1 MTDVVIV
8 LTTVPE
14 GDLGDTIA
22 RRLIEQRVAACVN
35 VCAPM
40 TSLYRWRGAV
50 ERETERQLVIKTTR
64 EHVPEVQ
71 ACIAEL
77 HSYRPQ
83 SNSKNAVQFF
93 VWLAE
98 HLAVG
103 DLSEA
108 EDVGVERA

>member
-22 RRLIEQRVAACVN
+22 RRLIEERVAACVN

-64 EHVPEVQ
+64 EHVPAVQ

-77 HSYRPQ
+77 HSYELPEFI
-83 SNSKNAVQFF
+83 V
-93 VWLAE
+93 
-98 HLAVG
+98 LAVADG
-103 DLSEA
+103 STAYLDWLQGEVTCKPKSES
-108 EDVGVERA
+108 

>member
-1 MTDVVIV
+1 MTDLVIV

-22 RRLIEQRVAACVN
+22 RRLIEERIAACVN

-64 EHVPEVQ
+64 EQVPAVQ
-71 ACIAEL
+71 ARIAEL
-77 HSYRPQ
+77 HSYELPEFI
-83 SNSKNAVQFF
+83 V
-93 VWLAE
+93 
-98 HLAVG
+98 LAVADG
-103 DLSEA
+103 STEYLDW
-108 EDVGVERA
+108 VGRETTET

>member
-1 MTDVVIV
+1 MTDLVIV

-14 GDLGDTIA
+14 GELGDTIA
-22 RRLIEQRVAACVN
+22 RRLIDERDAACVN

-64 EHVPEVQ
+64 EHVPAVQ

-77 HSYRPQ
+77 HSYELPEFI
-83 SNSKNAVQFF
+83 V
-93 VWLAE
+93 
-98 HLAVG
+98 LAVADG
-103 DLSEA
+103 STAYLDW
-108 EDVGVERA
+108 VERETTDT

>member
-1 MTDVVIV
+1 MTDLVIV

-22 RRLIEQRVAACVN
+22 RRLIEERVAACVN

-40 TSLYRWRGAV
+40 TSLYRWRGIV

-64 EHVPEVQ
+64 EHVPAVR

-77 HSYRPQ
+77 HSYELPEFL
-83 SNSKNAVQFF
+83 V
-93 VWLAE
+93 
-98 HLAVG
+98 LAVEEG
-103 DLSEA
+103 STAYLDWVQREVSANLKSES
-108 EDVGVERA
+108 

>member
-1 MTDVVIV
+1 MSDVVIV

-22 RRLIEQRVAACVN
+22 RRLIEERIAACVN

-64 EHVPEVQ
+64 EHVPAVQ
-71 ACIAEL
+71 TCIAEL
-77 HSYRPQ
+77 HSYELPEFI
-83 SNSKNAVQFF
+83 V
-93 VWLAE
+93 
-98 HLAVG
+98 LAVADG
-103 DLSEA
+103 STAYLDWLQGEVTSNLKSES
-108 EDVGVERA
+108 

>member
-22 RRLIEQRVAACVN
+22 RRLIEERVAACVN

-64 EHVPEVQ
+64 EHVPAVQ

-77 HSYRPQ
+77 HSYELPEFI
-83 SNSKNAVQFF
+83 V
-93 VWLAE
+93 
-98 HLAVG
+98 LAVADG
-103 DLSEA
+103 STAYLDWLQGEVTWKP
-108 EDVGVERA
+108 EI

>member
-77 HSYRPQ
+77 HSYELPEFM
-83 SNSKNAVQFF
+83 V
-93 VWLAE
+93 
-98 HLAVG
+98 LAVADG
-103 DLSEA
+103 STAYLDWVQGEA
-108 EDVGVERA
+108 SYKPEV

>member
-64 EHVPEVQ
+64 KHIPEVQ

-77 HSYRPQ
+77 HSYELPEFI
-83 SNSKNAVQFF
+83 V
-93 VWLAE
+93 
-98 HLAVG
+98 LAVADG
-103 DLSEA
+103 STEYLDW
-108 EDVGVERA
+108 VGRETTDA

>member
-22 RRLIEQRVAACVN
+22 RRLIEERVAACVN

-40 TSLYRWRGAV
+40 TSLYRWRDVV

-64 EHVPEVQ
+64 EHVPAVQ

-77 HSYRPQ
+77 HSYELLEFM
-83 SNSKNAVQFF
+83 V
-93 VWLAE
+93 
-98 HLAVG
+98 LAVADG
-103 DLSEA
+103 STAYLDW
-108 EDVGVERA
+108 VGRETTDT

>member
-22 RRLIEQRVAACVN
+22 RRLIEERIAACVN

-40 TSLYRWRGAV
+40 TSLYRWRGVV

-64 EHVPEVQ
+64 EHVPAVQ
-71 ACIAEL
+71 ACIAGL
-77 HSYRPQ
+77 HSYELPEFMVI
-83 SNSKNAVQFF
+83 AVADGSTAY
-93 VWLAE
+93 VDW
-98 HLAVG
+98 VG
-103 DLSEA
+103 RETRDA
-108 EDVGVERA
+108 